1 MDNSRSNEKVND
13 ENRRNTTK
21 GRQKIEIKK
30 LEDKNSLQVTFSKRR
45 SGLFTKAMELCVLCG
60 AEVGI
65 VVFSPNRKTFLVGHP
80 DFDTILNR
88 YLNENQSNAEVVT
101 IPSVQQHNKEY
112 EEAMKELEKEKKR
125 GKMIEEE
132 KKNKNGGFWWEE
144 PIDEMGM
151 EELEEYVKAVKRLR
165 GKVESRVTEMMI
177 SEYLVPNNEQD
188 LLGDTVVSGNE
199 ARDCH

>member
-1 MDNSRSNEKVND
+1 
-13 ENRRNTTK
+13 
-21 GRQKIEIKK
+21 
-30 LEDKNSLQVTFSKRR
+30 
-45 SGLFTKAMELCVLCG
+45 MELCVLCG

-65 VVFSPNRKTFLVGHP
+65 VVFSPSRKTFLVGHP

-144 PIDEMGM
+144 PIDEMGI

-165 GKVESRVTEMMI
+165 GKVESRVNEMMI

-188 LLGDTVVSGNE
+188 LLRNTVVSGNE